1 MCDDLIAMFFGYA
14 RLQALDLARD
24 ELTHLAGLNIDL
36 LSVARSFGQL
46 IAGGAAVKRVGPQQ
60 ALLCQNRERA
70 VGRSLADAGIVFT
83 RTDQYLLCIRMILGL
98 DQNARNRLSRL
109 CNPQAGIFQQGVAL
123 ISMNLLRHDLCLPH
137 LRDLINIVAN
147 ASQMH

>member
-70 VGRSLADAGIVFT
+70 IGRGLAHTGIVFAGT
-83 RTDQYLLCIRMILGL
+83 APLLLCVRVILRV
-98 DQNARNRLSRL
+98 D
-109 CNPQAGIFQQGVAL
+109 
-123 ISMNLLRHDLCLPH
+123 
-137 LRDLINIVAN
+137 
-147 ASQMH
+147 